1 MILRQQGPN
10 VTIETTIDLPEDG
23 VIISSGDKLFMLTFI
38 IPYDIKEMAKYRK
51 ITYCEI
57 YKIPE
62 NEICLVT
69 IRDVLNPPENWS
81 NKLNL
86 QTFYLKYI
94 HQDGKTLEMI
104 KALNYRNGFINVI
117 RVSEFDLVSRSYHP
131 MICFDKISPTMLF
144 LSSCVIKIHHIES
157 SEFDQFHDKIMK
169 ILNNE
174 QLLLNNEV
182 FYN

>member
-1 MILRQQGPN
+1 MTLRQQGPN
-10 VTIETTIDLPEDG
+10 VTIETVIDLPENG
-23 VIISSGDKLFMLTFI
+23 VIISSGGKFFMLAFT
-38 IPYDIKEMAKYRK
+38 IPCDVKEMVKYRK

-62 NEICLVT
+62 NGICLIT

-81 NKLNL
+81 GKLDL
-86 QTFYLKYI
+86 QTFYIKYV
-94 HQDGKTLEMI
+94 HQDGKILEMI
-104 KALNYRNGFINVI
+104 KVLNYRGGLINVI
-117 RVSEFDLVSRSYHP
+117 RVSEFDLVSRNYHP

-157 SEFDQFHDKIMK
+157 LEFDQFRDKISK

-174 QLLLNNEV
+174 QMLLNNEV